1 MKNVKTKTTTT
12 TAGTGT
18 GAGLRA
24 VPPPGPRAE
33 RDRLVSIWLGIAG
46 KSIAADAH
54 ADPRAGGYRRSLN
67 NVETRLSAR
76 HPITLGRLLA
86 WESGWLHVGPHGDT
100 TCPTCTEMRTNP
112 APVRSPFIDR
122 AWANL

>member
-1 MKNVKTKTTTT
+1 MKTTWTTKITT
-12 TAGTGT
+12 TGTT
-18 GAGLRA
+18 LRA

-33 RDRLVSIWLGIAG
+33 RDRLVSIWLGIAC

-54 ADPRAGGYRRSLN
+54 ADPRAGGYRASLN
-67 NVETRLSAR
+67 RVETRLSAR

-86 WESGWLHVGPHGDT
+86 WESRWLHVGPDSDI
-100 TCPTCTEMRTNP
+100 TCPTCAGMRTSP

-122 AWANL
+122 AWLNL